1 MRDRLTTGVS
11 SSSSSPSHFDLT
23 AAGFFTTGGG
33 AARGVVLACA
43 DFVGFPFAEDSKDIS
58 MQVSRKDLPQSS
70 ASDMVNFSRYVDT
83 LCTRFNWIW

>member
-23 AAGFFTTGGG
+23 TAGFFATGGG
-33 AARGVVLACA
+33 AGVVLAGA
-43 DFVGFPFAEDSKDIS
+43 VFVGFPFTKGSKKEFS
-58 MQVSRKDLPQSS
+58 MQVSQKDLPQSS
-70 ASDMVNFSRYVDT
+70 AGDMVNFSRYVVT